1 MNEDRI
7 VVTGLGVY
15 SPIGNDRGQF
25 WSGLTEGRSGA
36 GPITGFDATGFHS
49 TIAAEIKDFD
59 PHTWLSKKRARRMS
73 RFSQLA
79 SSAALQAADDAGV
92 DLESVDPTRAGTVI
106 GTAAG
111 DYVNLEQQHAVL
123 RDKGPGHGNPL
134 AVPMII
140 PNMSSA
146 NVSIDLGIEGPNL
159 GVATACSSGGHAI
172 AMASLLL
179 RSGAVDVMFA
189 GGSEAAITP
198 LTVNAY
204 GCMGVLTGRNDDPLH
219 ASRPFDAGRD
229 GFLIGEGAAALVLE
243 RESDARRRGATILAC
258 LAGAGMTADAYSVA
272 IPEPDGRAAAQAM
285 TMAIT
290 EAALNPGDVD
300 YINAHGTSTPAND
313 RTETLAVKRAFG
325 SAEAAPPVS
334 SSKSMLGH
342 TLGAA
347 GAVEAV
353 ATVLAVANGVMP
365 PTINY
370 ETPDPDC
377 DLDYVPNE
385 AREAPVRA
393 ALSNSFGFGGQNCSL
408 LFTAV

>member
-1 MNEDRI
+1 MQEERI

-15 SPIGNDRGQF
+15 APIGQDRHEF
-25 WSGLTEGRSGA
+25 WDALTSGVSGA
-36 GPITGFDATGFHS
+36 GPITGFDATDFKS
-49 TIAAEIKDFD
+49 RIAAEITGFD
-59 PHTWLSKKRARRMS
+59 PGRYLSKKRARRMS

-79 SSAALQAADDAGV
+79 SSAALQAAADAGV
-92 DLESVDPTRAGTVI
+92 DLGAIDPTRVGTVI

-111 DYVNLEQQHAVL
+111 DYVNLEHQHSVL
-123 RDKGPGHGNPL
+123 LEKGPNHGNPL

-146 NVSIDLGIEGPNL
+146 NVAIDLGIEGPNL
-159 GVATACSSGGHAI
+159 GIATACSSGAHAI

-179 RSGAVDVMFA
+179 RSGSVDMVFA

-204 GCMGVLTGRNDDPLH
+204 GCMGVLTSRNDDPAH
-219 ASRPFDAGRD
+219 ASRPFDGERD
-229 GFLIGEGAAALVLE
+229 GFLIGEGAAAMVLE
-243 RESDARRRGATILAC
+243 RESDARRRGAEIFAC
-258 LAGAGMTADAYSVA
+258 LAAAGMTADAYSVA
-272 IPEPDGRAAAQAM
+272 IPEPDGRAAAAAM
-285 TMAIT
+285 TMAMR
-290 EAALNPGDVD
+290 EGRLNPEDVD
-300 YINAHGTSTPAND
+300 YINAHGTSTTAND
-313 RTETLAVKRAFG
+313 RTETIAIKRALG
-325 SAEAAPPVS
+325 DHAYSTPVS
-334 SSKSMLGH
+334 SSKSMIGH

-353 ATVLAVANGVMP
+353 ATVLTVKHGVMP

-370 ETPDPDC
+370 ETPDPEC
-377 DLDYVPNE
+377 DLDYIPNE
-385 AREAPVRA
+385 ARERAARA